1 MTDGAVEPAGRRSA
15 EFVQSLERGLA
26 VIKAFDADDRTLT
39 LSEVAR
45 KTGLTRAAARRFL
58 HTLAELGYARCDGRQ
73 FSLRPLILELGY
85 AYLSGLSLPEVAMP
99 HMEDLTART
108 HESTSIS
115 VLDEEMVV
123 YVARVAAKRI
133 MTVGINVGTRF
144 PAYATSMGRVLLAHA
159 PMDWLEGYLSRIKLV
174 ATTSHTVTTRDQLE
188 QALDAVRR
196 DGYALIDQELEVG
209 LRSLAVPIHDPAGT
223 VIAAMNSSTHVSR
236 GTAEDV
242 VAELLPQLQKTAA
255 AIEADLRVKA

>member
-1 MTDGAVEPAGRRSA
+1 MRS
-15 EFVQSLERGLA
+15 
-26 VIKAFDADDRTLT
+26 
-39 LSEVAR
+39 
-45 KTGLTRAAARRFL
+45 
-58 HTLAELGYARCDGRQ
+58 DGRQ
-73 FSLRPLILELGY
+73 FSLRPLVLELGY
-85 AYLSGLSLPEVAMP
+85 AYLSGLSLPEVALP

-159 PMDWLEGYLSRIKLV
+159 PKDWLADYLSRVNLV
-174 ATTSHTVTTRDQLE
+174 ATTSHTVTTRKQLE
-188 QALDAVRR
+188 KALDAVRR
-196 DGYALIDQELEVG
+196 NGYSLVDQELEVG
-209 LRSLAVPIHDPAGT
+209 LRSLAVPIHDAAGT
-223 VIAAMNSSTHVSR
+223 VIAARNSSTHVSL
-236 GTAEDV
+236 GTAQDV